1 MNPYAPPR
9 EAGLVGEVVEG
20 PRPQAPV
27 LSRLIA
33 RGIDLGVGFMA
44 AAPLV
49 ALLSLDRA
57 EHDQEGLIRAALVS
71 LAFAPYASFVVTG
84 LRWSATTPSVG
95 KSIVGLEVVDSESG
109 APLSF
114 VRGVLARESLLL
126 ITLTVAACVLP
137 ISVVFLGFLSWTGRR
152 APHDWM
158 TDAMVV
164 RRGEA

>member
-9 EAGLVGEVVEG
+9 EAELVGEVVEG
-20 PRPQAPV
+20 PRPQASI
-27 LSRLIA
+27 LSRLLA
-33 RGIDLGVGFMA
+33 RGIDLGVGFIA
-44 AAPLV
+44 TAPLV

-57 EHDQEGLIRAALVS
+57 EHDQEGLLRAALMTLVC
-71 LAFAPYASFVVTG
+71 APFTSFVVTG

-109 APLSF
+109 APVSF

-126 ITLTVAACVLP
+126 IALAAATCVAP
-137 ISVVFLGFLSWTGRR
+137 ISVVVIGYLSWTGRR

-158 TDAMVV
+158 TDVMVV